1 MRAYNKQRIEVLE
14 SILRQIVEKS
24 KTVYD
29 YDIQTLEKDDKLYI
43 NIALSDEDG
52 VVIKE
57 FEGTYLEVFHDLKL
71 TLYPLL

>member
-14 SILRQIVEKS
+14 SILKQIVEKS
-24 KTVYD
+24 KIVCD
-29 YDIQTLEKDDKLYI
+29 YDIETLDKDDKLYI
-43 NIALSDEDG
+43 NIALSNEDG

-57 FEGTYLEVFHDLKL
+57 FEGTYLEVFYDLKL